1 MMFYCENSFTTP
13 DRWLAKRS
21 RDVDSPIT
29 VHLLF
34 RIFRLTKHTRFD
46 KTQRSIIQRCCWLIC
61 FKLTRHYPG
70 LCKTTILSL
79 DSSRSRISTSRE
91 AMFIVSWQQPIA
103 ELEVERA
110 REKEAWSKIIL
121 ISFAWLRQ
129 CRKTRQTSNWQ
140 LCVFLLGFGS
150 FSTRLTQ
157 HLWIF
162 AISTYVLNLGL
173 HFIYLCD
180 L

>member
-1 MMFYCENSFTTP
+1 MSIHRL
-13 DRWLAKRS
+13 DL
-21 RDVDSPIT
+21 
-29 VHLLF
+29 LLF

-46 KTQRSIIQRCCWLIC
+46 KTQRSLIQRCCWLIC

-103 ELEVERA
+103 ESEVERA
-110 REKEAWSKIIL
+110 REKEAWSKIIT
-121 ISFAWLRQ
+121 FAWYDSVAKQGRHLIGS
-129 CRKTRQTSNWQ
+129 CMS
-140 LCVFLLGFGS
+140 VFLFGFCS

-162 AISTYVLNLGL
+162 AISTYVLNWGL